1 MKSSVQPRRFV
12 RVAIVSDTHGFL
24 DGRIVAVIENC
35 DLAVHAGDIG
45 SYAVLQDLRP
55 KTGKVIA
62 VAGNNDI
69 EGCWSAN
76 EAHIV
81 KALPKTAKLDLPGGT
96 LVVEHGERH
105 GFHTPCHTALREAH
119 PEARVIVYGHT
130 HKLVCD
136 KSHTP
141 WVLNPGAAGRT
152 RTHGGPSCLVLI
164 ADENQWSIQINRFE
178 QDEAAA

>member
-1 MKSSVQPRRFV
+1 MQSSLQPRRFV

-24 DGRIVAVIENC
+24 DDRIASVIETC
-35 DLAVHAGDIG
+35 DLVVHAGDIG
-45 SYAVLQDLRP
+45 NYSVLQDLQT
-55 KTGKVIA
+55 KTSKVIA

-69 EGCWSAN
+69 EGRWSAH

-81 KALPKTAKLDLPGGT
+81 KELPKTAELDLPGGK

-105 GFHTPCHTALREAH
+105 GFHSPCHTALREAH
-119 PEARVIVYGHT
+119 PGAKVIVYGHT

-136 KSHTP
+136 KNQIP
-141 WVLNPGAAGRT
+141 WVINPGAAGRT